1 MAVELTAFTYLAP
14 IMAFLIV
21 FLVSFAVLFKSQLLG
36 ESKWGLLFVSFVIA
50 SLFVSAAG
58 LRTYVETVTPWFGA
72 LLVSLFFLLVLVG
85 FVGGKTDGAITTL
98 RWVFLIGALLVFLI
112 SGVVV
117 FSDSI
122 GGYLPGYSYE
132 GNLVTDW
139 LYSGPV
145 VGAILLIIITAAAS
159 WVLVKAK

>member
-1 MAVELTAFTYLAP
+1 M
-14 IMAFLIV
+14 
-21 FLVSFAVLFKSQLLG
+21 
-36 ESKWGLLFVSFVIA
+36 
-50 SLFVSAAG
+50 
-58 LRTYVETVTPWFGA
+58 
-72 LLVSLFFLLVLVG
+72 LVG